1 MAAVFLTMPI
11 IVKLNSMNNNSN
23 NTRERYT
30 RKITA
35 SRLRRFLAD
44 MAEDITAGVDRIP
57 VTARGGCIAIHL
69 EGATIN
75 ITINREKGGE
85 S

>member
-1 MAAVFLTMPI
+1 M
-11 IVKLNSMNNNSN
+11 SNNSN
-23 NTRERYT
+23 NNRERYT

-44 MAEDITAGVDRIP
+44 MAEDLTAGRDT
-57 VTARGGCIAIHL
+57 VTVSARGASIALHL

-75 ITINREKGGE
+75 ITINREKGGAL
-85 S
+85 

>member
-1 MAAVFLTMPI
+1 M
-11 IVKLNSMNNNSN
+11 SNNSN

-75 ITINREKGGE
+75 ITINREKGGDNARI